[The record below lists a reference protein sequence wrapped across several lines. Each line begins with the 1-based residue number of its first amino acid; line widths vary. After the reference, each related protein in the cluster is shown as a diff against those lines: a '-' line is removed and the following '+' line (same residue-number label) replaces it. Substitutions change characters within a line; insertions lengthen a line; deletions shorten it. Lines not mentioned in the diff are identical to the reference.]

1 MIPISLENY
10 FEIYVILFLTAA
22 AGFWVYH
29 IWKSSG
35 NDLIISEEKL
45 CRCKECSLTYIV
57 SRAEHVSRCPRCNE
71 INNINPKVRI

>member
-10 FEIYVILFLTAA
+10 FEIYVIFFLVAA
-22 AGFWVYH
+22 TGFWAYH
-29 IWKSSG
+29 SWASSG

-57 SRAEHVSRCPRCNE
+57 SRTENISRCPRCNE